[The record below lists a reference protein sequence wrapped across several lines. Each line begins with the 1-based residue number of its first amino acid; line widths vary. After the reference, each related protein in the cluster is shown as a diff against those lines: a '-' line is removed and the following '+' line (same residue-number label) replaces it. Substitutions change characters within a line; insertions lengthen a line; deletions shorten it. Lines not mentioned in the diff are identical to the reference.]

1 MKTLKRDWKNPPNF
15 VTAVRLVGSFF
26 LPVFILGSTAT
37 MQWIGFAL
45 FVVLAASDKLDGWM
59 AKNIYGST
67 EFGQIFDAIVDKALI
82 FITLMSLII
91 RIYRE
96 GNNSTATMLL
106 LAAVVIA
113 IRETFVAVIRFT
125 AQRKL
130 ERVDSAIQSGRITMV
145 MTSVAL
151 ATLLLPSDSPIP
163 MLSNIQLA
171 LLWLSIG
178 MSLLSGLDYYRKYR

>member
-1 MKTLKRDWKNPPNF
+1 METLKRDWKNPPNF

-67 EFGQIFDAIVDKALI
+67 EFGKIFDAIVDKALI
-82 FITLMSLII
+82 FITLTSLII

-96 GNNSTATMLL
+96 GNNSTAAMLL

-113 IRETFVAVIRFT
+113 IREAFVAVIRFT

-145 MTSVAL
+145 MTSIAL